1 MCTLTIHWA
10 HNLVRGG
17 GGGEY
22 IYIYMEGAG
31 GGGGGGLL
39 CKMADL
45 SSSSFFLSFLITWPP
60 VYIVAIDP
68 FKVSWLFCVK
78 DTCEDGERT
87 EVLM

>member
-17 GGGEY
+17 GGGIY
-22 IYIYMEGAG
+22 IYIYIYRG
-31 GGGGGGLL
+31 GGRGGG
-39 CKMADL
+39 CCAKWQTFF
-45 SSSSFFLSFLITWPP
+45 SSSFFLSFLITWPP